1 MRSSFLLL
9 CCMMLAGCSQNS
21 QQEPPAAEAKKTA
34 SPAPVLDESH
44 RFPKKDLV
52 ETQVVEDH
60 ILDKPNLPGG
70 NLARYQSGNKSYE
83 LILVKAKTPQAAA
96 IWLLDLKGMLTNPA
110 FVASF
115 GGYYGLNGNKPLF
128 LFQKGSYLAGV
139 SGLPQAEAD
148 LIAREFATRFN

>member
-1 MRSSFLLL
+1 MRSFLLVVCFTIL
-9 CCMMLAGCSQNS
+9 IGCSQS
-21 QQEPPAAEAKKTA
+21 TQQKSPNPGAKKTA
-34 SPAPVLDESH
+34 SPVPVVDESH
-44 RFPKKDLV
+44 RFPKKDLM
-52 ETQVVEDH
+52 ETRVVEDH
-60 ILDKPNLPGG
+60 ILEKQNLPGG
-70 NLARYQSGNKSYE
+70 NIARYQSGNKSYE
-83 LILVKAKTPQAAA
+83 LILVKAKSPETAA

-115 GGYYGLNGNKPLF
+115 GGYYGMDGDKPLF